1 MVRYGITF
9 PLETVPLREQRN
21 WLRELADLGYTDAWC
36 SEAQDLDGFVP
47 LALASEW
54 VPELRVGCAVLP
66 VQTRGPAVMAMS
78 AAAMAHAAP
87 GRFVLGLGS
96 SSEFIV
102 SMQNARPHERPYTA
116 VRDTVRFLRR
126 ALAGENANGE
136 YESFTVQ
143 GFRLARKLQT
153 PPPIFLAALRPG
165 MLELAG
171 READGVILN
180 YTGPDDYAQVLPYVK
195 KHGADKEIV
204 QRLYVCP
211 TSDPELAYE
220 RARRS
225 ISAYLSVP
233 TYRAHQEW
241 LGHGDLFA
249 EMWAC
254 ADQGDRKGARR
265 AVSDAIVD
273 RYFIIGPP
281 ERCRERI
288 AEFVEAGLE
297 TPVLALVEEGGE
309 PMEMA
314 RALAPGRPS
323 ASS

>member
-36 SEAQDLDGFVP
+36 SEAQNLDGFVP
-47 LALASEW
+47 LALATEW
-54 VPELRVGCAVLP
+54 VPDMRVGCAVLP
-66 VQTRGPAVMAMS
+66 VQTRGPAVMAMAPPRWRMLRPAASFSVS
-78 AAAMAHAAP
+78 AAP
-87 GRFVLGLGS
+87 PS
-96 SSEFIV
+96 SS
-102 SMQNARPHERPYTA
+102 SRCKNARPYERPYAA

-211 TSDPELAYE
+211 TRDPEPGYE

-241 LGHGDLFA
+241 LGHGDLLA

-254 ADQGDRKGARR
+254 ADLGDRKGARR